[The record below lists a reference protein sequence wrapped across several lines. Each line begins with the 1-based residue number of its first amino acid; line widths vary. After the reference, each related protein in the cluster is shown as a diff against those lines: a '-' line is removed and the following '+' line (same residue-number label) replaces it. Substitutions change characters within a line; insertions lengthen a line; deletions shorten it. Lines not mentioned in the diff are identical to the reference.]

1 MPSTYTVNLGIE
13 KPATGEQSGTW
24 GDTTNVNFDIL
35 DQAINGAERVTL
47 TSAGSSGSPNAL
59 NITNGATSDGRNKW
73 IEFYSSGDLGGSV
86 YVQLVPNDAEK
97 IVFVRNSL
105 ASSRSILLFQGTY
118 NSGRDLEI
126 PAGVDMVVKFDGG
139 GASAATVTDVFTKL
153 RATEITTPTL
163 TATTADINGG
173 TIDNSVIGGSTAAA
187 VTGTAVVA
195 NTSLNIAGDGAT
207 VTGIKD
213 EDNMA
218 SNSATKLATQ
228 QSIKAYVDSQVGTV
242 DTWAEVLANG
252 ATSGST
258 NPEVTAGQALKT
270 NTINETSAG
279 SGVTIDSVLL
289 KDDVVNATDVETG
302 SISANDGTASATIA
316 NSTGLMTI
324 ASSVLTT
331 TDINAGT
338 IDNST
343 IGGSTPAVGTFT
355 QVNVDSLQLDG
366 AVLSSS
372 SSLTLDIAGNLTINV
387 DGTTV
392 SLSDDT
398 INFGQF
404 YQNSSGNFNIYAP
417 TSNKDLL
424 FLGNDGGSTIT
435 ALTLDMSNAGAAT
448 FNSRVGIGVA
458 PTDILLG
465 SDYGTTLLHID
476 GGSDRGQVIIEGDTL
491 AQIVMSDNG
500 ATADSRVFLAQV
512 NDGTMIFKSL
522 SDNGT
527 SKATIMSMTSAGAT
541 SFSGAVTA
549 NAGVVVDNITIDGN
563 EIDVSS
569 GDLTL
574 DAAGNIVLDAD
585 GGGVYF
591 KDGGTNIGFL
601 QNSGANDFRIVAGQ
615 VDKDIVFMGNDGGSV
630 ITALTLDMSDGGE
643 AYFAKNIHA
652 TSAFLTT
659 TNNEPQLT
667 LISTDA
673 DADVGPILKLY
684 RNSASP
690 ADGDVLGRIQ
700 WSGEDDAGNDS
711 TFARLTVT
719 ATDVSNGA
727 ETAKMV
733 FAPATSDAFPDAL
746 TLTGDGAAFNDDL
759 FVGSTITG
767 YDDITG
773 GAGLAIGSGSVTTAG
788 IMIRTGATGTGRI
801 YFGDNSGNAAG
812 RKAGRIEYSHSA
824 EEMTVFS
831 TGSLILDSVT
841 GVLDFDDNGTNIGR
855 FENSSSDFKMESRVQ
870 DKDIVFVGN
879 DGGSGINA
887 LVLDMSAAGAA
898 TFNSTGTFAG
908 GATNFDNTADVV
920 TLNGSLHTRLLID
933 TSSTGGHQAA
943 IVLESNGNQS
953 TIGNT
958 GSNTSFAVAA
968 GNLTLDVAG
977 NIILDADG
985 GEVKLH
991 DGGTIFANLYK
1002 SSNNFVVSSA
1012 ISDADII
1019 FKGVDSGSTITA
1031 LTLDMSEAGQ
1041 ATFNNGIKD
1050 VFVTGSITPLIV
1062 RATNPTS
1069 TDKWGMY
1076 AQYRSASVNGDG
1088 AGMSLGL
1095 HNASGAEA
1103 EYVYFG
1109 AIIED
1114 NTAGSQDGSFIIAPV
1129 TNGSR
1134 NEVVRVTS
1142 TNQVLIDLTSI
1153 PTAGNGHDSKLVV
1166 NQTGSEYNGITLG
1179 SGFNVST
1186 IANNAY
1192 DLVLTANAYPAN
1204 TGSVQAIKFKAGTSG
1219 GGGPNQIGQIDQ
1231 NGMHFGTDTAADT
1244 GLDDYEEGAWTG
1256 TATAGAATSISVV
1269 DEKYTKIGNQVTI
1282 QCTINFSGASGAL
1295 AIAGLPFATSP
1306 ASVGIGREDA
1316 TSGYAIYGRAQSG
1329 GTTFNLF
1336 FAGGTGNATPFQV
1349 SAGNMRYSMTYL
1361 T

>member
-35 DQAINGAERVTL
+35 DQAVNGAARVTL

-59 NITNGATSDGRNKW
+59 QITNGATSDGRNKW
-73 IEFYSSGDLGGSV
+73 VEFYSSGDLGGSV
-86 YVQLVPNDAEK
+86 YVQLDPNDAEK

-118 NSGRDLEI
+118 NSGRDLEV

-289 KDDVVNATDVETG
+289 KDDVVNATDVETS

-316 NSTGLMTI
+316 NSTGNFTVTNFISNSVDIGGGAIDGTVIGGASAAAGSFTTI
-324 ASSVLTT
+324 VGTSA
-331 TDINAGT
+331 T
-338 IDNST
+338 IDDIT
-343 IGGSTPAVGTFT
+343 INGSTLTSTGDFIVDAAADIIFDADANDVLFKDGGTEYFRITNNGTSFVRLDSVG
-355 QVNVDSLQLDG
+355 DIILDADG
-366 AVLSSS
+366 GDIYLDDGGTGFGQISGVSS
-372 SSLTLDIAGNLTINV
+372 NLTIK
-387 DGTTV
+387 
-392 SLSDDT
+392 
-398 INFGQF
+398 
-404 YQNSSGNFNIYAP
+404 SSTAD
-417 TSNKDLL
+417 KDII
-424 FLGNDGGSTIT
+424 FKGNDGGSE
-435 ALTLDMSNAGAAT
+435 
-448 FNSRVGIGVA
+448 V
-458 PTDILLG
+458 
-465 SDYGTTLLHID
+465 
-476 GGSDRGQVIIEGDTL
+476 
-491 AQIVMSDNG
+491 
-500 ATADSRVFLAQV
+500 
-512 NDGTMIFKSL
+512 
-522 SDNGT
+522 
-527 SKATIMSMTSAGAT
+527 
-541 SFSGAVTA
+541 
-549 NAGVVVDNITIDGN
+549 
-563 EIDVSS
+563 
-569 GDLTL
+569 
-574 DAAGNIVLDAD
+574 
-585 GGGVYF
+585 
-591 KDGGTNIGFL
+591 
-601 QNSGANDFRIVAGQ
+601 
-615 VDKDIVFMGNDGGSV
+615 
-630 ITALTLDMSDGGE
+630 TALTLDMSDGGE

-659 TNNEPQLT
+659 ANNDPQLT

-673 DADVGPILKLY
+673 DASVGPILKLY

-773 GAGLAIGSGSVTTAG
+773 GAGLAIGDGSDTTAG
-788 IMIRTGATGTGRI
+788 IMIRTGGTGTGRI

-855 FENSSSDFKMESRVQ
+855 FENSSSNFKMESRVQ

-879 DGGSGINA
+879 DGGVGVTA
-887 LVLDMSAAGAA
+887 LTLDMSAAGAA
-898 TFNSTGTFAG
+898 TFNNNIKTQTLLQSIGADTQTNVTASQTIGIHLQNTSNTDGNFVPIDFYNSTGFVTGRIGAEFQDAGDRNTDLYFATRANGGGLTERFRIASNGAATFNSSVDAGAGLRFSTDGSNNGVIQTLGQDKDLYFAG
-908 GATNFDNTADVV
+908 DDGGAGINA
-920 TLNGSLHTRLLID
+920 LILD
-933 TSSTGGHQAA
+933 MSDGGAATFNSSISSGALTTS
-943 IVLESNGNQS
+943 GN
-953 TIGNT
+953 I
-958 GSNTSFAVAA
+958 
-968 GNLTLDVAG
+968 TLDVA
-977 NIILDADG
+977 DG
-985 GEVKLH
+985 G
-991 DGGTIFANLYK
+991 
-1002 SSNNFVVSSA
+1002 
-1012 ISDADII
+1012 
-1019 FKGVDSGSTITA
+1019 GS
-1031 LTLDMSEAGQ
+1031 
-1041 ATFNNGIKD
+1041 
-1050 VFVTGSITPLIV
+1050 
-1062 RATNPTS
+1062 
-1069 TDKWGMY
+1069 
-1076 AQYRSASVNGDG
+1076 
-1088 AGMSLGL
+1088 
-1095 HNASGAEA
+1095 
-1103 EYVYFG
+1103 
-1109 AIIED
+1109 
-1114 NTAGSQDGSFIIAPV
+1114 
-1129 TNGSR
+1129 
-1134 NEVVRVTS
+1134 
-1142 TNQVLIDLTSI
+1142 
-1153 PTAGNGHDSKLVV
+1153 
-1166 NQTGSEYNGITLG
+1166 
-1179 SGFNVST
+1179 
-1186 IANNAY
+1186 
-1192 DLVLTANAYPAN
+1192 PA
-1204 TGSVQAIKFKAGTSG
+1204 
-1219 GGGPNQIGQIDQ
+1219 
-1231 NGMHFGTDTAADT
+1231 M
-1244 GLDDYEEGAWTG
+1244 
-1256 TATAGAATSISVV
+1256 TATLRLKGYEGRVA
-1269 DEKYTKIGNQVTI
+1269 QV
-1282 QCTINFSGASGAL
+1282 
-1295 AIAGLPFATSP
+1295 
-1306 ASVGIGREDA
+1306 
-1316 TSGYAIYGRAQSG
+1316 
-1329 GTTFNLF
+1329 
-1336 FAGGTGNATPFQV
+1336 
-1349 SAGNMRYSMTYL
+1349 
-1361 T
+1361 